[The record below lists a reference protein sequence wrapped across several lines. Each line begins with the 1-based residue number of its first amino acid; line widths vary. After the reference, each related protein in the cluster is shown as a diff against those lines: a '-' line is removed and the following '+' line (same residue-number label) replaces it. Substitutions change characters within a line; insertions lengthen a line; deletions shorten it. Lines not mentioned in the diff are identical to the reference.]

1 MAFLFVQKEK
11 EAGGTPCGIRDIAEL
26 GGCVAEENIPAAQD
40 PCRGEQ
46 VGAPEPRAGQVVLI
60 DVRRILPN
68 PHQPRRR
75 FDSEALLSLSESIRR
90 HGILQPPSVRLL
102 PDGNYELIAG
112 ERRLRAAILAGRSEI
127 PCLVRTEE
135 SEKSAELAVVENLQR
150 EDLDIFEEAA
160 AIDTLCRRFSMT
172 QEEVGRRLSVSQ
184 SYVANK
190 LRLLR
195 LSEEARAILREGGL
209 TERHARAVLRLPEEI
224 RIPALL
230 RMKKEEMNVA
240 AAERLV
246 ERLLSE
252 GDKKQRPPA
261 SRRGVLKDIR
271 LFYNSLDRAM
281 QLVKEAG
288 IGILSERT
296 EHDDHIELRILID
309 KEKKE
314 AVG

>member
-1 MAFLFVQKEK
+1 MAFLFAQKE
-11 EAGGTPCGIRDIAEL
+11 AARTPCGIRDISEL
-26 GGCVAEENIPAAQD
+26 GESVAETHAPLSDRPCGEAAAAED
-40 PCRGEQ
+40 AREGGAGEI
-46 VGAPEPRAGQVVLI
+46 RLL
-60 DVRRILPN
+60 DVRSIRQN

-75 FDSEALLSLSESIRR
+75 FESEALLSLSESIRR
-90 HGILQPPSVRLL
+90 HGVLQPPPVRAR
-102 PDGNYELIAG
+102 PDGSYELIAG
-112 ERRLRAAILAGRSEI
+112 ERRLRAAILAGLQKI
-127 PCLVRTEE
+127 PCLVRTGEE
-135 SEKSAELAVVENLQR
+135 EESAELAVIENLQR

-195 LSEEARAILREGGL
+195 LSEEARAILREGKL
-209 TERHARAVLRLPEEI
+209 TERHARTVLRLPEEM

-240 AAERLV
+240 AAERYV
-246 ERLLSE
+246 ERLLRE
-252 GDKKQRPPA
+252 GEKKPSA
-261 SRRGVLKDIR
+261 TRRGVLKDIR
-271 LFYNSLDRAM
+271 LFYNSLDRAV

-296 EHDDHIELRILID
+296 EHDDHIELIIRID